1 MTNPLYVAVK
11 ELPPSVRKTL
21 KDIGYGKADI
31 GIKGSETVVVG
42 QGGGDGRR
50 SFYAIL
56 ALDGS
61 VEPKVEYGSWGGAN
75 PFETFRVDH
84 DQNKHPIAPGYAVVV
99 GSESGGTHVHCTMHV
114 HPSNLTPLLPGKTD
128 LTDRQRSILRAFTN
142 FTSAGRKAEWERYS
156 ETKPTEEE
164 FETLVG
170 LGLLKK
176 NKAGSLSITTKGKNE
191 AK

>member
-1 MTNPLYVAVK
+1 MTNPTYVATK

-21 KDIGYGKADI
+21 KTIGYGKADI
-31 GIKGSETVVVG
+31 GIVSSETVVVG

-84 DQNKHPIAPGYAVVV
+84 DQTKHPIAPGYAVVV

-114 HPSNLTPLLPGKTD
+114 HPSNLAPLLPAKAD
-128 LTDRQRSILRAFTN
+128 LTDRQRSTLRVFKS
-142 FTSAGRKAEWERYS
+142 FTSAGRKSEWENYP
-156 ETKPTEEE
+156 ETKPTEAELE
-164 FETLVG
+164 ALIG

-176 NKAGSLSITTKGKNE
+176 NKAGALSITTKGKNE
-191 AK
+191 VR